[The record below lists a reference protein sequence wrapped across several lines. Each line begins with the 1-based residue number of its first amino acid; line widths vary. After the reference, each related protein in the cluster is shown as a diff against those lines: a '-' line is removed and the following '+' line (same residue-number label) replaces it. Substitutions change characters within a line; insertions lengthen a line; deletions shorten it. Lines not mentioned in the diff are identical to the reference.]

1 MTVASRVAVMDHG
14 QLIQV
19 ATPEVIYEQP
29 NSVYVADFIGDVNLI
44 EGGVGEAG
52 EGAELVWSEGKAPLI
67 GQPGGTLTKGANATF
82 AIRPE
87 KIAISADEPTDR
99 RNRVQ
104 GKILDIGYLGNLST
118 YHVETA
124 GGHVIKCE
132 VVNVSRIDR
141 RDFTWEDEV
150 WLSWSDTA
158 GLVLPS

>member
-1 MTVASRVAVMDHG
+1 
-14 QLIQV
+14 
-19 ATPEVIYEQP
+19 VIYEQP

-44 EGGVGEAG
+44 EGSVFSLEG
-52 EGAELVWSEGKAPLI
+52 GAELAWAEGRAPLV
-67 GQPGGTLTKGANATF
+67 GQPGAALTKGQSATF

-87 KIAISADEPTDR
+87 KIAISADEPQDR

-118 YHVETA
+118 YHVQMPE
-124 GGHVIKCE
+124 GPVIKCE
-132 VVNVSRIDR
+132 VGNRSRIER

-158 GLVLPS
+158 GLVLAR